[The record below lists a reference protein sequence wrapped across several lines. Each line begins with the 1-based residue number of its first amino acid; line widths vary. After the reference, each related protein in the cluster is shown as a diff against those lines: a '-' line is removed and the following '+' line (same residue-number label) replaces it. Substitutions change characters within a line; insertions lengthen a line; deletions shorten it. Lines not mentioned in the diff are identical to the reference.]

1 MDVSKAFGMKCMGR
15 AKQNNHIEFTNS
27 CFHEFQKVA
36 KNNKKRTKADI
47 FEKKNNIRK

>member
-15 AKQNNHIEFTNS
+15 AKQNNHIEFTDS

-47 FEKKNNIRK
+47 FEINYIRK